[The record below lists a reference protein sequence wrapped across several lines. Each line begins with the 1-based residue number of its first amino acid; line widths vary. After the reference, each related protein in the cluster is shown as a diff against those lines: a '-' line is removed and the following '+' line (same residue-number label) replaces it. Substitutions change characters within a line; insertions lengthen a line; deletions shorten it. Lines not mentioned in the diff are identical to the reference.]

1 MLSEW
6 VEGKIRCRNLYFK
19 NVHILHL
26 LVWFRPIF
34 VDLDVGQGQLSIPGT
49 LGAMAIER
57 PADVEEG
64 FSQICPII
72 YHYGYK
78 SPGNNQLLYNLL
90 VTKLAKTV
98 AERMEANRISK
109 Y

>member
-1 MLSEW
+1 MQCD
-6 VEGKIRCRNLYFK
+6 IYLYIK
-19 NVHILHL
+19 NQDMFDRL
-26 LVWFRPIF
+26 LLFRPIF

-98 AERMEANRISK
+98 AEKMEANRISK
-109 Y
+109 